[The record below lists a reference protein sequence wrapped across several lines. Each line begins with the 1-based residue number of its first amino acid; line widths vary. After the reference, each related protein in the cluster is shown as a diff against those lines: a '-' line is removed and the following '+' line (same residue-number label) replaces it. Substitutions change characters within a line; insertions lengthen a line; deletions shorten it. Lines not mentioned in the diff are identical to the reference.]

1 MVNWG
6 WGDVLIYDFIRDVVK
21 DRYIWYSVGYNKFA
35 TQIKPKGK
43 SKGVRENDVSQKYND
58 NTMPNFSKEKRMS

>member
-21 DRYIWYSVGYNKFA
+21 DRYIWYSIGYDKSA

-43 SKGVRENDVSQKYND
+43 SKGVRENDV
-58 NTMPNFSKEKRMS
+58 